1 MEDPNVLVG
10 FDTSD
15 DACVYRISDDVALVQ
30 TVDFFPPMVDDP
42 YVFGQIAAANALSDV
57 YAMGATPT
65 HAMNLL
71 CFPNCLSLDVAA
83 KILEGGASKAAEA
96 GCPIVGGH
104 TIADD
109 EPKYGL
115 CVSGLTHP
123 DNVLLNSS
131 ACAGDALILTKPLG
145 TGILTTAYKG
155 GLVDDEQMQCAV
167 DSMRQLNKYAAEAA
181 KGLEVHACTDIT
193 GFGLAG
199 HLCEMAEGSG
209 LTAVIDPEKIPAL
222 PLALDMARMGLI
234 PGGAYR
240 NRDHFGPG
248 TKLDS
253 LPLELSDLLFDP
265 QTSGGLLFAVE
276 PSQAEVLIERL
287 HNAGLTGVQVGFMS
301 EPDGGGIYVKAKQ
314 E

>member
-1 MEDPNVLVG
+1 MLVG

-15 DACVYRISDDVALVQ
+15 DACVYRISDDLALVQ

-57 YAMGATPT
+57 YAMGAAPT

-71 CFPNCLSLDVAA
+71 CFPNCLSLDIAA

-96 GCPIVGGH
+96 GCPVVGGH

-115 CVSGLTHP
+115 CVSGLIDP
-123 DNVLLNSS
+123 KAVLLNS
-131 ACAGDALILTKPLG
+131 AAKAGDTLVLTKPLG

-155 GLVDDEQMQCAV
+155 GLVDDAQMQCAV

-181 KGLEVHACTDIT
+181 KGLDVHACTDIT

-209 LTAVIDPEKIPAL
+209 LTAVIEPENIPVL
-222 PLALDMARMGLI
+222 PLSLDMARMGLI

-240 NRDHFGPG
+240 NRDHFGCR
-248 TKLDS
+248 TALDT

-265 QTSGGLLFAVE
+265 QTSGGLLFAID
-276 PSQAEVLIERL
+276 PRQADILLQRL
-287 HNAGLTGVQVGFMS
+287 HDAGICGALLGEMTERDES
-301 EPDGGGIYVKAKQ
+301 GILLKAKQ
-314 E
+314 K